1 MVSEI
6 VSCVGWKTMQVQPGK
21 ITQLLRILVYEFQI
35 KNIVQQG
42 YEYLLLV

>member
-1 MVSEI
+1 M

-21 ITQLLRILVYEFQI
+21 IDDYTTASNTCLRI